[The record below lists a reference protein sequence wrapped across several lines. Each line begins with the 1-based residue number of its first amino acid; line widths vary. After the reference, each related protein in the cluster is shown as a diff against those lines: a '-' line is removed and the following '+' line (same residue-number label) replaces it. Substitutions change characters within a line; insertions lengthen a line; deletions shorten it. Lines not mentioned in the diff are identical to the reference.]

1 MFKKFPALNQ
11 LILTNNK
18 INQIEFNSFY
28 QLSQL
33 KILKI
38 DYNNLTSLNN
48 MIFNGGIT
56 SLISN
61 RISNKNFLTD
71 SLFLNNNFLSKI
83 ESYTFEELNMVR
95 YIDLSFNRLQLVD
108 LHTFTGLMNLR
119 TFKLNNNLISS
130 ITDNSF
136 STLSQ
141 LIEIDLS
148 HNRLSTINR
157 GTFNGLNSIEKIS
170 LKSNQIISFDVDSLS
185 SLSNLKTIDVDRNPD
200 IPTTYTNI
208 PCSSSNLKVI
218 FITNKYKI

>member
-1 MFKKFPALNQ
+1 MFKKFPALYQ
-11 LILTNNK
+11 LILTDNK

-33 KILKI
+33 KILRI
-38 DYNNLTSLNN
+38 DYNNLTNLNS

-61 RISNKNFLTD
+61 RISNTNFLTE
-71 SLFLNNNFLSKI
+71 SLFLNNNFLSEI

-95 YIDLSFNRLQLVD
+95 FIDLSFNRLQLVD
-108 LHTFTGLMNLR
+108 LNTFTGLSNLKI
-119 TFKLNNNLISS
+119 FKLNNNLISS

-148 HNRLSTINR
+148 YNRLSTINK

-170 LKSNQIISFDVDSLS
+170 LKSNQIISFDIDSLS
-185 SLSNLKTIDVDRNPD
+185 KLSNLKIIDVDRNPD
-200 IPTTYTNI
+200 IPTTFSDI
-208 PCSSSNLKVI
+208 PCLASN
-218 FITNKYKI
+218 